1 MAFINGDELVCAF
14 DSGSV
19 DCFDLKT
26 NKPSSLFVSQHFIVM
41 MIFVEVRETR
51 SLEAGSK
58 LFRG

>member
-1 MAFINGDELVCAF
+1 MAFLNGDELVCAF

-41 MIFVEVRETR
+41 IFVEVRETR
-51 SLEAGSK
+51 SLEAGS
-58 LFRG
+58 